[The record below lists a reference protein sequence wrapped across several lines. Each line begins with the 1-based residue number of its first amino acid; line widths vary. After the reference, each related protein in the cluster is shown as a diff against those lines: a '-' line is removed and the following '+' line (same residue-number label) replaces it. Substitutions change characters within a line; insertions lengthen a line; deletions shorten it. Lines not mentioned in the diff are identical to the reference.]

1 MAVLEDKALD
11 LGARQKRAAPLVA
24 YLLGVRPCPGPDGTT
39 VFYCRPDAGVP
50 VYIQKSHAE
59 VHCAAEQALRFFV
72 GGGVARP
79 SMQHFSKCHFPLL
92 LTSCGIEAECGEAF
106 LASLDPAGVVP
117 LADACVVVDLS
128 PIAKWNFV
136 VHKYDA
142 EPTFR
147 FTKTLPVKWTKPYQK
162 LRRAPGEL
170 ERGMETDTG
179 EFVPLWPTLESS
191 ALYTGYLKH
200 VRTDVG
206 WSDGARDPLHL
217 AMNLVRMGS
226 LVTFEIVP
234 QQKAIFT
241 FAGPVN
247 SGKSTLIRTLMGP
260 LVLGDFCSGA
270 GLRGTDKAQSSV
282 NWKVRHDMTTSKA
295 VIFGE
300 QESFDVRVLRDA

>member
-1 MAVLEDKALD
+1 M
-11 LGARQKRAAPLVA
+11 
-24 YLLGVRPCPGPDGTT
+24 
-39 VFYCRPDAGVP
+39 
-50 VYIQKSHAE
+50 
-59 VHCAAEQALRFFV
+59 
-72 GGGVARP
+72 
-79 SMQHFSKCHFPLL
+79 
-92 LTSCGIEAECGEAF
+92 
-106 LASLDPAGVVP
+106 
-117 LADACVVVDLS
+117 
-128 PIAKWNFV
+128 
-136 VHKYDA
+136 
-142 EPTFR
+142 
-147 FTKTLPVKWTKPYQK
+147 
-162 LRRAPGEL
+162 
-170 ERGMETDTG
+170 
-179 EFVPLWPTLESS
+179 
-191 ALYTGYLKH
+191 
-200 VRTDVG
+200 RTDVG